1 MPEKRKGPRGLG
13 AIAQNR
19 DDRARGAGRWTA
31 QAGFVA
37 GGAVLAGLVAHKFV
51 SEHELNAGRQ
61 ALLSKQRAVVA
72 TLGAEWLPLRD
83 NLEGDVL
90 QSAATP
96 LSAYASDDVQAEA
109 KSLAFRS
116 EPGLYLRMRL
126 ADATSAE
133 SVRKVAVDA
142 KRDAF
147 AACLLREPNERK
159 RNK

>member
-1 MPEKRKGPRGLG
+1 MPELKRKGPRGLG

-37 GGAVLAGLVAHKFV
+37 GGAVIAGLIAHKFV

-61 ALLSKQRAVVA
+61 ALLAKQRAVVA

-90 QSAATP
+90 RSAATP
-96 LSAYASDDVQAEA
+96 LGDYANDVVEPEA
-109 KSLAFRS
+109 RSMAFRT

-126 ADATSAE
+126 A
-133 SVRKVAVDA
+133 
-142 KRDAF
+142 
-147 AACLLREPNERK
+147 
-159 RNK
+159 

>member
-51 SEHELNAGRQ
+51 SEHELDAGRQ
-61 ALLSKQRAVVA
+61 ALLAKQRAVVA

-83 NLEGDVL
+83 ALEADVLLATKPYEGD
-90 QSAATP
+90 
-96 LSAYASDDVQAEA
+96 
-109 KSLAFRS
+109 
-116 EPGLYLRMRL
+116 
-126 ADATSAE
+126 DAQVTA
-133 SVRKVAVDA
+133 
-142 KRDAF
+142 
-147 AACLLREPNERK
+147 
-159 RNK
+159 